1 MAKNKEEK
9 TNVMRTLDQ
18 RKVPYTP
25 HTYDPNGPV
34 DGVSVAAGLGMD
46 PASVFKTLVAK
57 GASGAYYVFDIPVAE
72 SLDLKKAA
80 CAVGE
85 KSVAMIHQKELLPLT
100 GYVHGGCSPVGMKKL
115 FPTVFHETAASLPVI
130 MVSAGKLGH
139 QIACDPKALLALVR
153 ADTADIITEE

>member
-34 DGVSVAAGLGMD
+34 DGVSVAARLGMD

-80 CAVGE
+80 RAVGE

-115 FPTVFHETAASLPVI
+115 FPTVFPQTAAELPRI
-130 MVSAGKLGH
+130 IVSAG
-139 QIACDPKALLALVR
+139 
-153 ADTADIITEE
+153 

>member
-46 PASVFKTLVAK
+46 PASVFKTLPRARA
-57 GASGAYYVFDIPVAE
+57 GHTMS
-72 SLDLKKAA
+72 S
-80 CAVGE
+80 
-85 KSVAMIHQKELLPLT
+85 T
-100 GYVHGGCSPVGMKKL
+100 SP
-115 FPTVFHETAASLPVI
+115 
-130 MVSAGKLGH
+130 
-139 QIACDPKALLALVR
+139 
-153 ADTADIITEE
+153 